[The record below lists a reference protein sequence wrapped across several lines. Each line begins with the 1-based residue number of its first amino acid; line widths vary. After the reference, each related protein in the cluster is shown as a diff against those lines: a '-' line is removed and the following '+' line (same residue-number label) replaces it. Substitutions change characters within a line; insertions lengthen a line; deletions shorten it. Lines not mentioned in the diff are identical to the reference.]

1 MRVGKTLTSRGWL
14 FNKLTIKQHSSEK
27 HLRRCTF
34 DDEEDEFFVFVF
46 VWGVCRPWEVSC

>member
-14 FNKLTIKQHSSEK
+14 FNKLTIKQHSSDK

-34 DDEEDEFFVFVF
+34 DDEEDEFFVCALNGKV
-46 VWGVCRPWEVSC
+46 VLAG